1 MIDIKK
7 LVEEHPAT
15 FILSII
21 MATIGL
27 TYTVVIYFENS
38 KNEATINGYK
48 TTISSIERRIGGK
61 ESIDISK
68 LITLTS
74 NNQLTTN
81 SQFYP
86 KDNFFAT
93 KDTYWTYKYTN
104 PGELI
109 CIKNGVLPP
118 KELVNNPMDMP
129 LHIWYGGEKFNITE
143 LGEYPFK
150 EEIPSGGL
158 KVLPDNQGV
167 VYSLNQVFFNS
178 LIVLQKWDKNG
189 NSIKQ
194 RKLEHVDSVTYAI
207 NFYEI
212 PKSELMGRFLYFEI
226 KNFYES
232 LPVDYI
238 SKEILSVQK
247 TDDILYSQFLTTFQD
262 IEINNKKREKFY
274 LYTEFI
280 LINSND
286 NLYSI
291 RIETPSL
298 EPRKIGVSF
307 QKVTEWFAEFGI
319 VKN

>member
-1 MIDIKK
+1 MIDIRKTI
-7 LVEEHPAT
+7 EDHPFT
-15 FILSII
+15 VILGII
-21 MATIGL
+21 ITTIGV
-27 TYTVVIYFENS
+27 TYTVVTYLENS
-38 KNEATINGYK
+38 KNEIAINGYK
-48 TTISSIERRIGGK
+48 NTISSIERRLGGK

-68 LITLTS
+68 LISLASNSQLTS
-74 NNQLTTN
+74 K
-81 SQFYP
+81 SIFFP

-93 KDTYWTYKYTN
+93 KDDYWTYKYTN
-104 PGELI
+104 LGELI

-129 LHIWYGGEKFNITE
+129 LHIWFGGEKFNVTE

-150 EEIPSGGL
+150 GEIPSGGL

-167 VYSLNQVFFNS
+167 VYSLDQVIFNT

-226 KNFYES
+226 KNFYEG

-238 SKEILSVQK
+238 SKEVLSVQK
-247 TDDILYSQFLTTFQD
+247 VDDILYSQFLTTYQD
-262 IEINNKKREKFY
+262 IEINKKKRDKFY

-286 NLYSI
+286 NLYSL
-291 RIETPSL
+291 RIESPSL

-307 QKVTEWFAEFGI
+307 QKITEWFAEFGI